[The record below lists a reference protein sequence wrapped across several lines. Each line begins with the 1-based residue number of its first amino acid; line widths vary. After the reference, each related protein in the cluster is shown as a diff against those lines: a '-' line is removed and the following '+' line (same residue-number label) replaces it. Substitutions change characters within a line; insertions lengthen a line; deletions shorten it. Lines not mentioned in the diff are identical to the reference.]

1 MANNNISFET
11 IAERFRSLTEK
22 KAQLEEE
29 LDKVSNELDETEE
42 VFNAVANIKDI
53 LEEFEGS
60 VPTDDFDITIQGQS
74 VDLIVGQNID
84 GRYEIH
90 FYSGVD
96 DVNAQDF
103 DFKDEPIPTDD
114 ELIKVSKILVE
125 YF

>member
-1 MANNNISFET
+1 MTNNISFEA

-29 LDKVSNELDETEE
+29 LDKVSNELDDTEE
-42 VFNAVANIKDI
+42 VFNAVANIKEI
-53 LEEFEGS
+53 LDEFEGS

-74 VDLIVGQNID
+74 VDLIIGQRID

-96 DVNAQDF
+96 DVNSTNF
-103 DFKDEPIPTDD
+103 EFEDEPIPTDD
-114 ELIKVSKILVE
+114 ELINVSKILVE

>member
-1 MANNNISFET
+1 MTNNISFEA

-29 LDKVSNELDETEE
+29 LDKVSNELDDTEE
-42 VFNAVANIKDI
+42 VFNAVANIKEI
-53 LEEFEGS
+53 LDEFEGS
-60 VPTDDFDITIQGQS
+60 VPTDDFSITIQGQS
-74 VDLIVGQNID
+74 VDLIVGQRID

-96 DVNAQDF
+96 DVNSTNF
-103 DFKDEPIPTDD
+103 EFEDEPIPTDD

>member
-1 MANNNISFET
+1 MTNNISFET

-29 LDKVSNELDETEE
+29 LDKVSNELDDTEE
-42 VFNAVANIKDI
+42 VFNAVANIKEI
-53 LEEFEGS
+53 LDEFEGS

-74 VDLIVGQNID
+74 VDLIVGQRID

-96 DVNAQDF
+96 DVNSTNF
-103 DFKDEPIPTDD
+103 EFEDEPIPTDD
-114 ELIKVSKILVE
+114 ELINVSKILVE

>member
-1 MANNNISFET
+1 MTNNISFET
-11 IAERFRSLTEK
+11 ISERFRSLTEK
-22 KAQLEEE
+22 KARLEEE
-29 LDKVSNELDETEE
+29 LDKVSNELDDTEE
-42 VFNAVANIKDI
+42 VFNAVANIKEI
-53 LEEFEGS
+53 LDEFEGS

-96 DVNAQDF
+96 DVNSTNF
-103 DFKDEPIPTDD
+103 EFEDEPIPTDD

>member
-22 KAQLEEE
+22 KAQIEEE

-74 VDLIVGQNID
+74 VELIVGRKID

-96 DVNAQDF
+96 DANSPNF
-103 DFKDEPIPTDD
+103 EFEDEPIPTDD
-114 ELIKVSKILVE
+114 ELIKVSDILTE
-125 YF
+125 YI

>member
-1 MANNNISFET
+1 MENNISFET
-11 IAERFRSLTEK
+11 IAEKFRSLTEK
-22 KAQLEEE
+22 KARLEEE
-29 LDKVSNELDETEE
+29 LDKVSNELDDTEE
-42 VFNAVANIKDI
+42 VFNAVANIKEI
-53 LEEFEGS
+53 LDEFEGS

-74 VDLIVGQNID
+74 VDLIVGQRID

-96 DVNAQDF
+96 DVNSTNF
-103 DFKDEPIPTDD
+103 EFEDEPIPTDD

>member
-1 MANNNISFET
+1 MTNNISFET
-11 IAERFRSLTEK
+11 ISERFRSLTEK

-29 LDKVSNELDETEE
+29 LDKVSNELDDTEE
-42 VFNAVANIKDI
+42 VFNAVANIKEI
-53 LEEFEGS
+53 LDEFEGS

-96 DVNAQDF
+96 DVNSTNF
-103 DFKDEPIPTDD
+103 EFEDEPISTDD

>member
-1 MANNNISFET
+1 MTNNISFEA

-29 LDKVSNELDETEE
+29 LDKVSNELDDTEE
-42 VFNAVANIKDI
+42 VFNAVANIKEI
-53 LEEFEGS
+53 LDEFEGS

-74 VDLIVGQNID
+74 VDLIVGQRID

-96 DVNAQDF
+96 DANSTNF
-103 DFKDEPIPTDD
+103 EFEDEPIPTDD
-114 ELIKVSKILVE
+114 ELIKVSNILDE
-125 YF
+125 HI

>member
-1 MANNNISFET
+1 MTNNISFET
-11 IAERFRSLTEK
+11 ISERFRSLTEK

-29 LDKVSNELDETEE
+29 LDKVSNELDDTEE
-42 VFNAVANIKDI
+42 VFNAVANIKEI
-53 LEEFEGS
+53 LDEFEGS

-74 VDLIVGQNID
+74 VDLIIGQRID

-96 DVNAQDF
+96 DVNSTNF
-103 DFKDEPIPTDD
+103 EFEDEPIPTDD

>member
-1 MANNNISFET
+1 MTNNISFET

-29 LDKVSNELDETEE
+29 LDKVSNELDDTEE
-42 VFNAVANIKDI
+42 VFNAVANIKEI
-53 LEEFEGS
+53 LDEFEGN

-84 GRYEIH
+84 GRCEIH
-90 FYSGVD
+90 FYCGVD
-96 DVNAQDF
+96 DVNSTNF
-103 DFKDEPIPTDD
+103 EFEDEPIPTDD
-114 ELIKVSKILVE
+114 ELVKVSKILVE

>member
-1 MANNNISFET
+1 MTNNISFET
-11 IAERFRSLTEK
+11 ISERFRSLTEK

-29 LDKVSNELDETEE
+29 LDKVSNELDDTEE
-42 VFNAVANIKDI
+42 VFNAVANIKEI
-53 LEEFEGS
+53 LDDFEGS

-84 GRYEIH
+84 GQCEIH

-96 DVNAQDF
+96 DVNSPNF
-103 DFKDEPIPTDD
+103 EFEDEPIPTDD

>member
-1 MANNNISFET
+1 MTNNISFET
-11 IAERFRSLTEK
+11 ISERFRSLTEK

-29 LDKVSNELDETEE
+29 LDKVSNELDDTEE
-42 VFNAVANIKDI
+42 VFNAVANIKEI
-53 LEEFEGS
+53 LDEFEGS

-84 GRYEIH
+84 GRCEIH

-96 DVNAQDF
+96 DVNSTNF
-103 DFKDEPIPTDD
+103 EFEDEPIPTDD

>member
-1 MANNNISFET
+1 MTNNISFET
-11 IAERFRSLTEK
+11 IAEKFRSLTEK
-22 KAQLEEE
+22 KARLEEE
-29 LDKVSNELDETEE
+29 LDKVSNELDDTEE
-42 VFNAVANIKDI
+42 VFNAVANIKEI
-53 LEEFEGS
+53 LDEFEGS

-74 VDLIVGQNID
+74 VDLIIGQRID

-96 DVNAQDF
+96 DVNSTNF
-103 DFKDEPIPTDD
+103 EFEDEPIPTDD

>member
-1 MANNNISFET
+1 MTNNISFET
-11 IAERFRSLTEK
+11 ISERFRSLTEK

-29 LDKVSNELDETEE
+29 LDKVSNKLDDTEE
-42 VFNAVANIKDI
+42 VFNAVANIKEI
-53 LEEFEGS
+53 LDEFEGS

-96 DVNAQDF
+96 DVNSTNF
-103 DFKDEPIPTDD
+103 EFEDEPIPTDD

>member
-1 MANNNISFET
+1 MTNNISFET
-11 IAERFRSLTEK
+11 IAKRFRSLTEK
-22 KAQLEEE
+22 KERLEKEF
-29 LDKVSNELDETEE
+29 DKVSNELDDTEE
-42 VFNAVANIKDI
+42 VFNAVANIKAI

-60 VPTDDFDITIQGQS
+60 VPTDDLDITIQGQS

-96 DVNAQDF
+96 DVNSTNF
-103 DFKDEPIPTDD
+103 EFEDEPIPTDD

>member
-1 MANNNISFET
+1 MTNNISFET

-29 LDKVSNELDETEE
+29 LDKVSNELDDTEE
-42 VFNAVANIKDI
+42 VFNAVANIKEI
-53 LEEFEGS
+53 LDDFEGS
-60 VPTDDFDITIQGQS
+60 VPTDDLGITIQGES
-74 VDLIVGQNID
+74 VDLIVGQRID

-96 DVNAQDF
+96 DVNSTNF
-103 DFKDEPIPTDD
+103 EFEDEPIPTDD

>member
-1 MANNNISFET
+1 MTNNISFET
-11 IAERFRSLTEK
+11 ISERFRSLTEK

-29 LDKVSNELDETEE
+29 LDKVSNELDDPEE
-42 VFNAVANIKDI
+42 VFNAVANIKEI
-53 LEEFEGS
+53 LDEFEGS

-96 DVNAQDF
+96 DVNSTNF
-103 DFKDEPIPTDD
+103 EFEDEPIPTDD

>member
-1 MANNNISFET
+1 MTNNISFET
-11 IAERFRSLTEK
+11 ISERFRSLTEK

-29 LDKVSNELDETEE
+29 LDKVSNELDDTEE
-42 VFNAVANIKDI
+42 VFNAVANIKEI
-53 LEEFEGS
+53 LDDFEGS

-96 DVNAQDF
+96 DVNSTNF
-103 DFKDEPIPTDD
+103 EFEDEPIPTDD

>member
-1 MANNNISFET
+1 MTNNISFET

-22 KAQLEEE
+22 KVQLEEE
-29 LDKVSNELDETEE
+29 LDKVSNELDDTEE
-42 VFNAVANIKDI
+42 VFNAVANIKEI
-53 LEEFEGS
+53 LDEFEGS

-74 VDLIVGQNID
+74 VDLIIGQRID

-96 DVNAQDF
+96 DVNSTNF
-103 DFKDEPIPTDD
+103 EFEDEPIPTDD

>member
-1 MANNNISFET
+1 MTNNISFET

-29 LDKVSNELDETEE
+29 LDKVSNELDDTEE
-42 VFNAVANIKDI
+42 VFNAVANIKEI
-53 LEEFEGS
+53 LDDFEGS
-60 VPTDDFDITIQGQS
+60 VPTDDLGITIQGES
-74 VDLIVGQNID
+74 VDLIVGKRID

-96 DVNAQDF
+96 DVNSTNF
-103 DFKDEPIPTDD
+103 EFEDEPIPTDD

>member
-1 MANNNISFET
+1 MTNNISFET
-11 IAERFRSLTEK
+11 IAEKFRSLTEK

-29 LDKVSNELDETEE
+29 LDKVSNELDDTEE
-42 VFNAVANIKDI
+42 VFNAVANIKEI
-53 LEEFEGS
+53 LDEFEGS
-60 VPTDDFDITIQGQS
+60 VPTDNFGITIQGQS

-96 DVNAQDF
+96 DVNSTNF
-103 DFKDEPIPTDD
+103 EFEDEPIPTDD
-114 ELIKVSKILVE
+114 ELIKVLKILVE

>member
-1 MANNNISFET
+1 MTNNISFET
-11 IAERFRSLTEK
+11 ISERFRSLTEK

-29 LDKVSNELDETEE
+29 LDKVSNELDATEE
-42 VFNAVANIKDI
+42 VFNAVANIKEI
-53 LEEFEGS
+53 LDEFEGS

-96 DVNAQDF
+96 DVNSTNF
-103 DFKDEPIPTDD
+103 EFEDEPIPTDD

>member
-1 MANNNISFET
+1 MTNNISFET

-29 LDKVSNELDETEE
+29 LDKVSNELDDTEE
-42 VFNAVANIKDI
+42 VFNAVANIKEI
-53 LEEFEGS
+53 LDDFEGS

-96 DVNAQDF
+96 DVNSTNF
-103 DFKDEPIPTDD
+103 EFEDEPIPTDD

>member
-1 MANNNISFET
+1 MTNNISFET

-29 LDKVSNELDETEE
+29 LDKVSNELDDTEE
-42 VFNAVANIKDI
+42 VFNAVANIKEI
-53 LEEFEGS
+53 LDDFEGS

-74 VDLIVGQNID
+74 VDIIVGQNID
-84 GRYEIH
+84 GQCEIH

-96 DVNAQDF
+96 DVNSTNF
-103 DFKDEPIPTDD
+103 EFEDEPIPTDD

>member
-1 MANNNISFET
+1 MTNNISFET
-11 IAERFRSLTEK
+11 IAARFRSLVEK
-22 KAQLEEE
+22 KERLEKE

-42 VFNAVANIKDI
+42 VFNAVANIKAI

-60 VPTDDFDITIQGQS
+60 VPTDDIGITIQGQS

-96 DVNAQDF
+96 DVNSTNF
-103 DFKDEPIPTDD
+103 EFEDEPIPTDD
-114 ELIKVSKILVE
+114 ELIKVSKIFVE

>member
-1 MANNNISFET
+1 MTNNISFET
-11 IAERFRSLTEK
+11 ISERFRSLTEK

-29 LDKVSNELDETEE
+29 LDKVSNELDDTEE
-42 VFNAVANIKDI
+42 VFNAVANIKEI
-53 LEEFEGS
+53 LDEFEGS

-74 VDLIVGQNID
+74 VELIVGQNID

-96 DVNAQDF
+96 DVNSTNF
-103 DFKDEPIPTDD
+103 EFEDEPIPTDD